1 MSEIILSIGMIV
13 KNEIRCLEKCLKALE
28 PLRKAV
34 SCELVIADTGSTDG
48 TREIAARYADIFFD
62 QPWENDFSAAR
73 NAVLDRCTGQWFFMV
88 DADEYLDENI
98 DELVAFLRN
107 SANKKFDFCLVVN
120 SSFTDRTLDKSTVT
134 SFLAVRLARR
144 RPGLRFV
151 GKIHERFN
159 FIDGDGDRFYS
170 LSSVVLWHDG
180 YAYETQEQVR
190 RKMQRNMELLEE
202 ELRLKPKEPLR
213 IVQCIEAS
221 RDAEERMRYIQM
233 GLTEILADAPGW
245 NQQGAVLLSY
255 AVQLA
260 IMTGSEKLREWA
272 ELAYTRYPD
281 SPMTQIDLNAAMAV
295 HYSKCYQW
303 QEALKAADA
312 YWEGVQKL
320 ERNEFPLGVF
330 ATISLHFNSQASRED
345 MALLQAEACHHLNRP
360 GLAVRVLQTVPLRTI
375 SLPNIKR
382 LVNILALL
390 SDKTNVAKLFSG
402 DAKKILKEEPASR
415 EDWGRRDALRKAL
428 NNMFE
433 QPKEKRLP
441 ASVLEELQDGVYAP
455 AAAIMETENVETMQE
470 IAQSIADWKQIPAA
484 VVQKLVETRVAMP
497 ELFFQTMEYD
507 HICGLARYLVR
518 HLDNEAER
526 ILQIVEELDT
536 SDVVMTVWRFKLLS
550 ELCVWF
556 KWKNMKQAEE
566 LFQAYCKAT
575 DSYLKT
581 VYPTELLQPNY
592 MYAVLPQDCRFAYGC
607 LQAEKQLQAN
617 DEANCIHTLKD
628 LLKMA
633 PSMREMVRFLTE
645 RVAHITQERR
655 MRMAV
660 TPQLIAMAKQVRAIL
675 MQYPENSPTA
685 FMLKSSEQYQK
696 MKFLIEDPN
705 LDDM

>member
-1 MSEIILSIGMIV
+1 MSQILLSIGMIV

-28 PLRKAV
+28 PLRTAIP
-34 SCELVIADTGSTDG
+34 CELVIADTGSNDG

-62 QPWENDFSAAR
+62 LPWENDFSAAR
-73 NAVLDRCTGQWFFMV
+73 NAVLDRCTGQWYFSV
-88 DADEYLDENI
+88 DADEYLDEYI
-98 DELVAFLRN
+98 DELVAFLLN
-107 SANKKFDFCLVVN
+107 SEKNEHNFALVVN
-120 SSFTDRTLDKSTVT
+120 SSFSDQTLDKETAT
-134 SFLAVRLARR
+134 SFFAVRLARR
-144 RPGLRFV
+144 RPGLRFI
-151 GKIHERFN
+151 GAIHERFN
-159 FIDGDGDRFYS
+159 FTDDEIFDA
-170 LSSVVLWHDG
+170 LSNTILWHDG
-180 YAYETQEQVR
+180 YAYETPEQAR
-190 RKMQRNMELLEE
+190 RKKQRNMELLEQ
-202 ELRLKPKEPLR
+202 ELRRAPTDPLR
-213 IVQCIEAS
+213 IVQCIESS
-221 RDAEERMRYIQM
+221 RDAEEQIRYIQQGM
-233 GLTEILADAPGW
+233 SQILADAPGW

-260 IMTGSEKLREWA
+260 SMIGSEKLREWA

-320 ERNEFPLGVF
+320 ERNEFPVGVF

-360 GLAVRVLQTVPLRTI
+360 GLAVQVLQAVPLRTI
-375 SLPNIKR
+375 GLPNIKR
-382 LVNILALL
+382 LLNVLALI

-484 VVQKLVETRVAMP
+484 VVQKLVEARAAMP

-526 ILQIVEELDT
+526 ILQIVEQLDT

-566 LFQAYCKAT
+566 LFQSYCKAT
-575 DSYLKT
+575 DSYLNT
-581 VYPTELLQPNY
+581 VYPTELLQSDY

-607 LQAEKQLQAN
+607 LQAEEQLQAN
-617 DEANCIHTLKD
+617 NEANCIHTLKD

-633 PSMREMVRFLTE
+633 PSMREMVRFLTD

-660 TPQLIAMAKQVRAIL
+660 TPQLIAMAKQVRAML
-675 MQYPENSPTA
+675 AQYPENSPTA
-685 FMLKSSEQYQK
+685 FILKSSEQYQK

>member
-1 MSEIILSIGMIV
+1 MSQILLSIGMIV

-28 PLRKAV
+28 PLRTAIP
-34 SCELVIADTGSTDG
+34 CELVIADTGSNDG

-62 QPWENDFSAAR
+62 LPWENDFSAAR
-73 NAVLDRCTGQWFFMV
+73 NAVLDRCTGQWYFSV
-88 DADEYLDENI
+88 DADEYLDEYI
-98 DELVAFLRN
+98 DELVAFLLN
-107 SANKKFDFCLVVN
+107 SEKNEHNFALVVN
-120 SSFTDRTLDKSTVT
+120 SSFSDQTLDKETAT
-134 SFLAVRLARR
+134 SFFAVRLARR
-144 RPGLRFV
+144 RPGLRFI
-151 GKIHERFN
+151 GAIHERFN
-159 FIDGDGDRFYS
+159 FTDDEIFDA
-170 LSSVVLWHDG
+170 LSNTILWHDG
-180 YAYETQEQVR
+180 YAYETPEQAR
-190 RKMQRNMELLEE
+190 RKKQRNMELLEQ
-202 ELRLKPKEPLR
+202 ELRRAPTDPLR
-213 IVQCIEAS
+213 IVQCIESS
-221 RDAEERMRYIQM
+221 RDAEEQIRYIQQGM
-233 GLTEILADAPGW
+233 SQILADAPGW

-260 IMTGSEKLREWA
+260 SMIGSEKLREWSD
-272 ELAYTRYPD
+272 LAYTRYPE

-295 HYSKCYQW
+295 HYSRCYQW
-303 QEALKAADA
+303 QEALEAADA

-320 ERNEFPLGVF
+320 ERNEFPVGVF

-360 GLAVRVLQTVPLRTI
+360 GLAVQVLQAVPLRTI
-375 SLPNIKR
+375 GLPNIKR
-382 LVNILALL
+382 LLNVLALI

-484 VVQKLVETRVAMP
+484 VVQKLVEARAAMP

-566 LFQAYCKAT
+566 LFQSYCKAT
-575 DSYLKT
+575 DSYLNT

-705 LDDM
+705 LDNM

>member
-1 MSEIILSIGMIV
+1 MSQILLSIGMIV

-28 PLRKAV
+28 PLRTAIP
-34 SCELVIADTGSTDG
+34 CELVIADTGSNDG

-62 QPWENDFSAAR
+62 LPWENDFSAAR
-73 NAVLDRCTGQWFFMV
+73 NAVLDRCTGQWYFSV
-88 DADEYLDENI
+88 DADEYLDEYI
-98 DELVAFLRN
+98 DELVAFLLN
-107 SANKKFDFCLVVN
+107 SEKNEHNFALVVN
-120 SSFTDRTLDKSTVT
+120 SSFSDQTLDKETAT
-134 SFLAVRLARR
+134 SFFAVRLARR
-144 RPGLRFV
+144 RPGLRFI
-151 GKIHERFN
+151 GAIHERFN
-159 FIDGDGDRFYS
+159 FTDDEIFDA
-170 LSSVVLWHDG
+170 LSNTILWHDG
-180 YAYETQEQVR
+180 YAYETPEQAR
-190 RKMQRNMELLEE
+190 RKKQRNMELLEQ
-202 ELRLKPKEPLR
+202 ELRRAPTDPLR
-213 IVQCIEAS
+213 IVQCIESS
-221 RDAEERMRYIQM
+221 RDAEEQIRYIQQGM
-233 GLTEILADAPGW
+233 SQILADAPGW

-260 IMTGSEKLREWA
+260 SMIGSEKLREWSD
-272 ELAYTRYPD
+272 LAYTRYPE

-295 HYSKCYQW
+295 HYSRCYQW
-303 QEALKAADA
+303 QEALEAADA

-320 ERNEFPLGVF
+320 ERNEFPVGVF

-360 GLAVRVLQTVPLRTI
+360 GLAVQVLQAVPLRTI
-375 SLPNIKR
+375 GLPNIKR
-382 LVNILALL
+382 LLNVLALI

-484 VVQKLVETRVAMP
+484 VVQKLVEARAAMP

-575 DSYLKT
+575 DSYLKM
-581 VYPTELLQPNY
+581 VYPTGLLQSDY

-660 TPQLIAMAKQVRAIL
+660 TPQLITMAKQVRAIL

>member
-1 MSEIILSIGMIV
+1 MSQILLSIGMIV

-28 PLRKAV
+28 PLRTAIP
-34 SCELVIADTGSTDG
+34 CELVIADTGSNDG

-62 QPWENDFSAAR
+62 LPWENDFSAAR
-73 NAVLDRCTGQWFFMV
+73 NAVLDRCTGQWYFSV
-88 DADEYLDENI
+88 DADEYLDEYI
-98 DELVAFLRN
+98 DELVAFLLN
-107 SANKKFDFCLVVN
+107 SEKNEHNFALVVN
-120 SSFTDRTLDKSTVT
+120 SSFSDQTLDKETAT
-134 SFLAVRLARR
+134 SFFAVRLARR
-144 RPGLRFV
+144 RPGLRFI
-151 GKIHERFN
+151 GAIHERFN
-159 FIDGDGDRFYS
+159 FTDDEIFDA
-170 LSSVVLWHDG
+170 LSNTILWHDG
-180 YAYETQEQVR
+180 YAYETPEQAR
-190 RKMQRNMELLEE
+190 RKKQRNMELLEQ
-202 ELRLKPKEPLR
+202 ELRRAPTDPLR
-213 IVQCIEAS
+213 IVQCIESS
-221 RDAEERMRYIQM
+221 RDAEEQIRYIQQGM
-233 GLTEILADAPGW
+233 SQILADAPGW

-260 IMTGSEKLREWA
+260 SMIGSEKLREWSD
-272 ELAYTRYPD
+272 LAYTRYPE

-295 HYSKCYQW
+295 HYSRCYQW
-303 QEALKAADA
+303 QEALEAADA

-320 ERNEFPLGVF
+320 ERNEFPVGVF

-360 GLAVRVLQTVPLRTI
+360 GLAVQVLQAVPLRTI
-375 SLPNIKR
+375 GLPNIKR
-382 LVNILALL
+382 LLNVLALI

-484 VVQKLVETRVAMP
+484 VVQKLVEARAAMP

-575 DSYLKT
+575 DSYLKM
-581 VYPTELLQPNY
+581 VYPTGLLQSDY

>member
-34 SCELVIADTGSTDG
+34 PCELVIADTGSNDG

-73 NAVLDRCTGQWFFMV
+73 NAVLDRCTGQWFFFV

-98 DELVAFLRN
+98 DELVGFLLDAKRKE
-107 SANKKFDFCLVVN
+107 AADFCLVVN
-120 SSFTDRTLDKSTVT
+120 SSFSDKALDKSTVT
-134 SFLAVRLARR
+134 SFFALRLAKR
-144 RPGLRFV
+144 RPGLHFV
-151 GKIHERFN
+151 GKVHERFN
-159 FIDGDGDRFYS
+159 FRNSEHFDS
-170 LSSVVLWHDG
+170 LSQTVLWHDG
-180 YAYETQEQVR
+180 YVYETREQG
-190 RKMQRNMELLEE
+190 RKKAQRNMELLEE
-202 ELRLKPKEPLR
+202 ELRLNPKEPLR

-221 RDAEERMRYIQM
+221 RDAEERMRYVQM
-233 GLTEILADAPGW
+233 GLSEILADAPGW
-245 NQQGAVLLSY
+245 NQQGAVLLCY

-260 IMTGSEKLREWA
+260 IMNGSEKLREWA

-303 QEALKAADA
+303 QKALEAADA
-312 YWEGVQKL
+312 YWEGIQKL
-320 ERNEFPLGVF
+320 QRNEFPMGVF
-330 ATISLHFNSQASRED
+330 VTVALHCNAQASRES
-345 MALLQAEACHHLNRP
+345 MALLQAEACYHLDRP
-360 GLAVRVLQTVPLRTI
+360 ALAVQVLRTVPLHTI
-375 SLPNIKR
+375 GLPNTMR
-382 LVNILALL
+382 LLNILAML
-390 SDKTNVAKLFSG
+390 SNKTDVTGLFSA
-402 DAKKILKEEPASR
+402 DAKMILNKEPISR
-415 EDWGRRDALRKAL
+415 EDWGRRDALRRVL
-428 NNMFE
+428 SHMFE

-441 ASVLEELQDGVYAP
+441 ASLLEELHDGVYAP
-455 AAAIMETENVETMQE
+455 AAAIMETEDAEVMQE
-470 IAQSIADWKQIPAA
+470 IAQSITDWKQIPGA
-484 VVQKLVETRVAMP
+484 VVQKLVEAQVAIP
-497 ELFFQTMEYD
+497 ESFFRTMDYD
-507 HICGLARYLVR
+507 HICRIARYLVR
-518 HLDNEAER
+518 YTENPVEQILR
-526 ILQIVEELDT
+526 IVDELDT
-536 SDVVMTVWRFKLLS
+536 SDAVMTVWRFKLLS
-550 ELCVWF
+550 ALCVWF

-566 LFQAYCKAT
+566 LFQAYCEAT
-575 DSYLKT
+575 DSYLKM
-581 VYPTELLQPNY
+581 VYPTGLLQSDY

-607 LQAEKQLQAN
+607 LQAEEKLQAN

-645 RVAHITQERR
+645 RVAHITEERR

-705 LDDM
+705 LDNM

>member
-34 SCELVIADTGSTDG
+34 PCELVIADTGSTDG

-98 DELVAFLRN
+98 DELVAFLWN
-107 SANKKFDFCLVVN
+107 SENKEIDFCLVVN

-134 SFLAVRLARR
+134 SFLTVRLAKL
-144 RPGLRFV
+144 RPGLRFA
-151 GKIHERFN
+151 GKVHEHFN
-159 FIDGDGDRFYS
+159 SIDGDDERFYS

-180 YAYETQEQVR
+180 YVYKTQEQAR
-190 RKMQRNMELLEE
+190 KKMQRNMELLEE
-202 ELRLKPKEPLR
+202 ELRLNPKEPLR

-233 GLTEILADAPGW
+233 GLTEILTDAPGW
-245 NQQGAVLLSY
+245 NQQGAVLLCY
-255 AVQLA
+255 AVQVA
-260 IMTGSEKLREWA
+260 VMTGSEKLREWSD
-272 ELAYTRYPD
+272 LAYTRYPE

-303 QEALKAADA
+303 QKALEAADA

-345 MALLQAEACHHLNRP
+345 MALLQAEACYHLDRP
-360 GLAVRVLQTVPLRTI
+360 SLAVQVLQAVPLGTI

-382 LVNILALL
+382 LLNILAML
-390 SDKTNVAKLFSG
+390 SSKTDIAGLFCA
-402 DAKKILKEEPASR
+402 DAQKILNEEPVSR
-415 EDWGRRDALRKAL
+415 EDWGRRDALRRVL
-428 NNMFE
+428 SHMFE
-433 QPKEKRLP
+433 QPKEKRLS
-441 ASVLEELQDGVYAP
+441 ASVLEELHDGVYAP
-455 AAAIMETENVETMQE
+455 AAAIMETEDAEAME
-470 IAQSIADWKQIPAA
+470 RIAQSITDWEQIPAA
-484 VVQKLVETRVAMP
+484 VVQKLAEAQVAMT
-497 ELFFQTMEYD
+497 ESFFRTIDYD
-507 HICGLARYLVR
+507 HICGLAQYLVS
-518 HLDNEAER
+518 HMDNSADQ
-526 ILQIVEELDT
+526 ILRIVEQLDT

-550 ELCVWF
+550 ALCGWF
-556 KWKNMKQAEE
+556 NWKNVKQAEA
-566 LFQAYCKAT
+566 LFQAYCEAT

-581 VYPTELLQPNY
+581 VYPTELLQSDY

-607 LQAEKQLQAN
+607 LQAEEQLQAN

-633 PSMREMVRFLTE
+633 PSMREMVRFLTD

-655 MRMAV
+655 MQMAI
-660 TPQLIAMAKQVRAIL
+660 TPQLIAMAKQVRAML
-675 MQYPENSPTA
+675 AQYPENSPTA
-685 FMLKSSEQYQK
+685 FILKSSEQYQK

>member
-1 MSEIILSIGMIV
+1 MSQILLSIGMIV

-28 PLRKAV
+28 PLRTAIP
-34 SCELVIADTGSTDG
+34 CELVIADTGSNDG

-62 QPWENDFSAAR
+62 LPWENDFSAAR
-73 NAVLDRCTGQWFFMV
+73 NAVLDRCTGQWYFSV
-88 DADEYLDENI
+88 DADEYLDEYI
-98 DELVAFLRN
+98 DELVAFLLN
-107 SANKKFDFCLVVN
+107 SEKNEHNFALVVN
-120 SSFTDRTLDKSTVT
+120 SSFSDQTLDKETAT
-134 SFLAVRLARR
+134 SFFAVRLARR
-144 RPGLRFV
+144 RPGLRFI
-151 GKIHERFN
+151 GAIHERFN
-159 FIDGDGDRFYS
+159 FTDDEIFDA
-170 LSSVVLWHDG
+170 LSNTILWHDG
-180 YAYETQEQVR
+180 YAYETPEQAR
-190 RKMQRNMELLEE
+190 RKKQRNMELLEQ
-202 ELRLKPKEPLR
+202 ELRRAPTDPLR
-213 IVQCIEAS
+213 IVQCIESS
-221 RDAEERMRYIQM
+221 RDAEEQIRYIQQGM
-233 GLTEILADAPGW
+233 SQILADAPGW

-260 IMTGSEKLREWA
+260 SMIGSEKLREWSD
-272 ELAYTRYPD
+272 LAYTRYPE

-295 HYSKCYQW
+295 HYSRCYQW

-320 ERNEFPLGVF
+320 ERNEFPVGVF

-360 GLAVRVLQTVPLRTI
+360 GLAVQVLQAVPLRTI
-375 SLPNIKR
+375 GLPNIKR
-382 LVNILALL
+382 LLNVLALI

-484 VVQKLVETRVAMP
+484 VVQKLVEARAAMP

-526 ILQIVEELDT
+526 ILQIVAELDT

>member
-1 MSEIILSIGMIV
+1 MSQILLSIGMIV

-28 PLRKAV
+28 PLRTAIP
-34 SCELVIADTGSTDG
+34 CELVIADTGSNDG

-62 QPWENDFSAAR
+62 LPWENDFSAAR
-73 NAVLDRCTGQWFFMV
+73 NAVLDRCTGQWYFSV
-88 DADEYLDENI
+88 DADEYLDEYI
-98 DELVAFLRN
+98 DELVAFLLN
-107 SANKKFDFCLVVN
+107 SEKNEHNFALVVN
-120 SSFTDRTLDKSTVT
+120 SSFSDQTLDKETAT
-134 SFLAVRLARR
+134 SFFAVRLARR
-144 RPGLRFV
+144 RPGLRLI
-151 GKIHERFN
+151 GAIHERFN
-159 FIDGDGDRFYS
+159 FTDDEIFDA
-170 LSSVVLWHDG
+170 LSNTILWHDG
-180 YAYETQEQVR
+180 YAYETPEQAR
-190 RKMQRNMELLEE
+190 RKKQRNMELLEQ
-202 ELRLKPKEPLR
+202 ELRRAPTDPLR
-213 IVQCIEAS
+213 IVQCIESS
-221 RDAEERMRYIQM
+221 RDAEEQIRYIQQGM
-233 GLTEILADAPGW
+233 SQILADAPGW

-260 IMTGSEKLREWA
+260 SMIGSEKLREWSD
-272 ELAYTRYPD
+272 LAYTRYPE

-295 HYSKCYQW
+295 HYSRCYQW
-303 QEALKAADA
+303 QEALEAADA

-320 ERNEFPLGVF
+320 ERNEFPVGGF

-360 GLAVRVLQTVPLRTI
+360 GLAVQVLQAVPLRTI
-375 SLPNIKR
+375 GLPNIKR
-382 LVNILALL
+382 LLNVLALI

-484 VVQKLVETRVAMP
+484 VVQKLVEARAAMP

-575 DSYLKT
+575 DSYLKM
-581 VYPTELLQPNY
+581 VYPTGLLQSDY

-660 TPQLIAMAKQVRAIL
+660 TPQLITMAKQVRAIL

>member
-1 MSEIILSIGMIV
+1 MSQILLSIGMIV

-28 PLRKAV
+28 PLRTAIP
-34 SCELVIADTGSTDG
+34 CELVIADTGSNDG

-62 QPWENDFSAAR
+62 LPWENDFSAAR
-73 NAVLDRCTGQWFFMV
+73 NAVLDRCTGQWYFSV
-88 DADEYLDENI
+88 DADEYLDEYI
-98 DELVAFLRN
+98 DELVAFLLN
-107 SANKKFDFCLVVN
+107 SEKNEHNFALVVN
-120 SSFTDRTLDKSTVT
+120 SNFSDQTLDKETAT
-134 SFLAVRLARR
+134 SFFAVRLARR
-144 RPGLRFV
+144 RPGLRFI
-151 GKIHERFN
+151 GAIHERFN
-159 FIDGDGDRFYS
+159 FKDDEIFDA
-170 LSSVVLWHDG
+170 LSNTILWHDG
-180 YAYETQEQVR
+180 YAYETPEQAR
-190 RKMQRNMELLEE
+190 RKKQRNMELLEQ
-202 ELRLKPKEPLR
+202 ELRRAPTDPLR
-213 IVQCIEAS
+213 IVQCIESS
-221 RDAEERMRYIQM
+221 RDAEEQIRYIQQGM
-233 GLTEILADAPGW
+233 SQILADAPGW

-260 IMTGSEKLREWA
+260 SMIGSEKLREWSD
-272 ELAYTRYPD
+272 LAYTRYPE

-295 HYSKCYQW
+295 HYSRCYQW
-303 QEALKAADA
+303 QEALEAADA

-320 ERNEFPLGVF
+320 ERNEFPVGVF

-360 GLAVRVLQTVPLRTI
+360 GLAVQVLQAVPLRTI
-375 SLPNIKR
+375 GLPNIKR
-382 LVNILALL
+382 LLNVLALI

-484 VVQKLVETRVAMP
+484 VVQKLVEARAAMP

-575 DSYLKT
+575 DSYLKM
-581 VYPTELLQPNY
+581 VYPTGLLQSDY

-660 TPQLIAMAKQVRAIL
+660 TPQLITMAKQVRAIL

-685 FMLKSSEQYQK
+685 FMLKSRKKKKK

>member
-34 SCELVIADTGSTDG
+34 PCELVIADTGSNDG

-73 NAVLDRCTGQWFFMV
+73 NAVLDRCTGQWYFSV

-98 DELVAFLRN
+98 EEIVAFLLGEKRN
-107 SANKKFDFCLVVN
+107 EADFCMVVN
-120 SSFTDRTLDKSTVT
+120 SSFLDSTLDKGTVT
-134 SFLAVRLARR
+134 SFLAMRLAKRR
-144 RPGLRFV
+144 KGLRFT
-151 GKIHERFN
+151 GKVHERFN
-159 FIDGDGDRFYS
+159 FQGDEHFES
-170 LSSVVLWHDG
+170 LSQTILWHDG
-180 YAYETQEQVR
+180 YVYKTQEQKS
-190 RKMQRNMELLEE
+190 RKTQRNMELLEE
-202 ELRLKPKEPLR
+202 ELRVAPKEPLR
-213 IVQCIEAS
+213 IIQCIEAS

-233 GLTEILADAPGW
+233 GLSEILSDAPGW

-260 IMTGSEKLREWA
+260 SLTGSEKLREWSD
-272 ELAYTRYPD
+272 LAYTRYPE

-295 HYSKCYQW
+295 HYSRCYQW
-303 QEALKAADA
+303 QEALEAADA
-312 YWEGVQKL
+312 YWEGIQKL
-320 ERNEFPLGVF
+320 ERNEFPTGVF
-330 ATISLHFNSQASRED
+330 VTIALHFNSQASRED
-345 MALLQAEACHHLNRP
+345 MALLQAEACYHLDRP
-360 GLAVRVLQTVPLRTI
+360 SLAVQVLQAVPLGTI
-375 SLPNIKR
+375 SLPNIKH
-382 LVNILALL
+382 LLNVLAML
-390 SDKTNVAKLFSG
+390 SSKTDIAGLFCA
-402 DAKKILKEEPASR
+402 DAQKILNEEPVSR
-415 EDWGRRDALRKAL
+415 EDWGRRDALRRVL
-428 NNMFE
+428 SYMFE
-433 QPKEKRLP
+433 QPKEKRLS
-441 ASVLEELQDGVYAP
+441 ASVLEELHDGVYAP
-455 AAAIMETENVETMQE
+455 AAAIMETEDAEAME
-470 IAQSIADWKQIPAA
+470 RIAQSITDWEQIPAA
-484 VVQKLVETRVAMP
+484 VVQKLAEAQVAMT
-497 ELFFQTMEYD
+497 ESFFRTIDYD
-507 HICGLARYLVR
+507 HICGLAQYLVS
-518 HLDNEAER
+518 HMDNPADQ
-526 ILQIVEELDT
+526 ILRIVEQLDT

-550 ELCVWF
+550 ALCGWF
-556 KWKNMKQAEE
+556 NWKNVKQAEA
-566 LFQAYCKAT
+566 LFQAYCEAT

-592 MYAVLPQDCRFAYGC
+592 MHAVLPQDSRFAYGC
-607 LQAEKQLQAN
+607 LQAEEQLQAN

-660 TPQLIAMAKQVRAIL
+660 TPQLITMAKQVRAIL

-705 LDDM
+705 LDNM